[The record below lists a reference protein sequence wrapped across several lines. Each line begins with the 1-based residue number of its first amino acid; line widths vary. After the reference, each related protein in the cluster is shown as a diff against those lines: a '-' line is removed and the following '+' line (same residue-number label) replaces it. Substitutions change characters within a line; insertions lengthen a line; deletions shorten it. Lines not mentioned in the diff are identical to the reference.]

1 MRIYITI
8 CCLVGIG
15 ILSACGR
22 MSAVQKPENAVY
34 PETYA
39 VKL

>member
-1 MRIYITI
+1 MRFFIII

-15 ILSACGR
+15 MFCACGR
-22 MSAVQKPENAVY
+22 MSAVKKPENAVY